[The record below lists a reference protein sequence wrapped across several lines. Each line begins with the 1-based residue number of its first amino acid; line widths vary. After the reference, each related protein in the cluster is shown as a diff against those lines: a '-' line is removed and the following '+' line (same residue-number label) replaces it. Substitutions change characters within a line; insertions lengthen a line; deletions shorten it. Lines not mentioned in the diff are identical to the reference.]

1 MHHHGAKGVTRMM
14 TKSTR
19 FNVLMP
25 LIGIISLVGM
35 PSLSADIYK
44 SVDKNG
50 VVTFSDTP
58 PKEKSASNER
68 IELPAHTNRMPS
80 IEAPERLVDENSEA
94 PTNPSIL
101 IITAPLD
108 NATIPMGPGI
118 FDVLADVQPP
128 LKDDEFVEL
137 HLDDT
142 PVAPPQK
149 TPQWT
154 LTYVTRGAHK
164 LEIRRVSSSGVL
176 LDSSAPITVFVLRP
190 SAR

>member
-1 MHHHGAKGVTRMM
+1 MM

-19 FNVLMP
+19 LNVLVP
-25 LIGIISLVGM
+25 LKGLTSLVGM

-58 PKEKSASNER
+58 PKEQSASNER
-68 IELPAHTNRMPS
+68 IELPSHTNRMPS
-80 IEAPERLVDENSEA
+80 IEVPERQVSENSEA
-94 PTNPSIL
+94 PANPSIL
-101 IITAPLD
+101 IITAPLN

-118 FDVLADVQPP
+118 FEVLADVQPP
-128 LKDDEFVEL
+128 LKEEEFVEL
-137 HLDDT
+137 HLDST
-142 PVAPPQK
+142 PVGPPQK
-149 TPQWT
+149 KPNWT

-164 LEIRRVSSSGVL
+164 LEIRRVSSSGEL

>member
-1 MHHHGAKGVTRMM
+1 MM

-19 FNVLMP
+19 LNALVP
-25 LIGIISLVGM
+25 LIGIIALAGM

-80 IEAPERLVDENSEA
+80 IEIPERPVSENSEV
-94 PTNPSIL
+94 PVNLSIL
-101 IITAPLD
+101 TITAPLD

-128 LKDDEFVEL
+128 LKEEEFVEL
-137 HLDDT
+137 YLDST

-149 TPQWT
+149 KPNWT
-154 LTYVTRGAHK
+154 LTYVPRGAHK
-164 LEIRRVSSSGVL
+164 LEVRRVSSSGQV

>member
-1 MHHHGAKGVTRMM
+1 MM
-14 TKSTR
+14 IKSTR
-19 FNVLMP
+19 LNVLMP
-25 LIGIISLVGM
+25 LIGIISLAGM

-80 IEAPERLVDENSEA
+80 IEIPERPVSENSEV
-94 PTNPSIL
+94 PVNLSIL
-101 IITAPLD
+101 TITAPLD

-128 LKDDEFVEL
+128 LQEEEFVEL
-137 HLDDT
+137 YLDST

-149 TPQWT
+149 KPNWT

-164 LEIRRVSSSGVL
+164 LEVRRVSSSGQV